1 MVRVHVRIMITHYFK
16 HYFCDWFCVIF
27 SKPSTVYGGLGLIVS
42 GGVGCGIVLNFGGSF
57 LGLIVFLIYLWG
69 ILVLFSY
76 AISMATE
83 HYPDVGVSNKTA
95 LVAFLS
101 GLIMEFFLVFNALK
115 DEKVEIMFTFNGLGD

>member
-115 DEKVEIMFTFNGLGD
+115 DEKVEIMFIFNGLGD

>member
-1 MVRVHVRIMITHYFK
+1 M
-16 HYFCDWFCVIF
+16 
-27 SKPSTVYGGLGLIVS
+27 
-42 GGVGCGIVLNFGGSF
+42 
-57 LGLIVFLIYLWG
+57 
-69 ILVLFSY
+69 LFSY